1 MTKTN
6 RQILLAILAL
16 ASSYV
21 SVAQNPRLNL
31 NRANKL
37 YKEGKYTEA
46 EKLYRSGQKEHQYNK
61 AATFALGN
69 TLYRQKKYHDAEE
82 AYKQVASDSTLSTK
96 QRSEA
101 YHNLGNIAMKQR
113 QYEQAIDAY
122 KQALINNPTDDD
134 TRYNLVLAQ
143 KQLQKQQNNN
153 KDNKQDQKNQQKQQQ
168 NENKQDNKKNK
179 DEKKIK
185 INKINKATIKE
196 AINKHLP
203 NQMLSVRSKQNN
215 YSTLT
220 SKVMSKQECE

>member
-16 ASSYV
+16 ASSYI

-122 KQALINNPTDDD
+122 KQALINNPCLL
-134 TRYNLVLAQ
+134 Y
-143 KQLQKQQNNN
+143 
-153 KDNKQDQKNQQKQQQ
+153 
-168 NENKQDNKKNK
+168 
-179 DEKKIK
+179 
-185 INKINKATIKE
+185 
-196 AINKHLP
+196 
-203 NQMLSVRSKQNN
+203 
-215 YSTLT
+215 T
-220 SKVMSKQECE
+220 SPSPRD